1 MDHNN
6 SGWNLGRSSSAGGG
20 IVPVLSADATATAT
34 GPSWR
39 TQQNSQSTSEGSP
52 STRARGQSTW
62 NRMKGAF
69 KTSSREEQAKAGT
82 GLDSATTATT
92 LSSDAEEGDT
102 TSGDEL
108 RSSAVELT
116 APVGSRLKVEAA
128 DRPQDWFDPVEEDGG
143 NVQRSSSFT
152 HARLGH
158 SPTNSFGLVGLRLV
172 RFFAAP
178 VFPRRP
184 WSPAG
189 TR

>member
-20 IVPVLSADATATAT
+20 IVPASSADATATAT

-69 KTSSREEQAKAGT
+69 KTSSREEQVKAGT

-116 APVGSRLKVEAA
+116 APVGARLKVEAA

-152 HARLGH
+152 HARLCH
-158 SPTNSFGLVGLRLV
+158 SPAISFPLVD
-172 RFFAAP
+172 
-178 VFPRRP
+178 
-184 WSPAG
+184 
-189 TR
+189 